1 MELIGYI
8 ACAFIGMSLGLIGAG
23 GSILMVPV
31 LVFLFNMPPVLTTSY
46 SLFVVGIT
54 SLFATIGKYRKGD
67 VLLGS
72 AMAFGITSMLV
83 VIFIRHFVIP
93 FLPKSF
99 GTVGHAVLSYDLL
112 SMVLFAGLMILAAFF
127 MIQKTSKTAIHHVG
141 DSGAANLLV
150 TVPYAFVVG
159 IVTGF
164 LGAGGGFIII
174 PVMTLLLGLD
184 IKKAVGTSLA
194 VIAMNS
200 LSGFLND
207 LNHVE
212 VNWKFLLLITAIAL
226 AGSMAGAQLAS
237 GINSKR
243 LKASFGWFVLIL
255 GILIITFE
263 SYHFIRI
270 I

>member
-31 LVFLFNMPPVLTTSY
+31 LVFLFGMPPVLTTSY

-72 AMAFGITSMLV
+72 ALAFGITSMVV

-112 SMVLFAGLMILAAFF
+112 SMLFFAVLMILAAFF
-127 MIQKTSKTAIHHVG
+127 MIHKAERTAVENVG
-141 DSGAANLLV
+141 NGTANLLV
-150 TVPYAFVVG
+150 TVPYALVVG

-207 LNHVE
+207 LNHVD
-212 VNWKFLLLITAIAL
+212 VNWNFLLLITAIAL
-226 AGSMAGAQLAS
+226 AGSLAGAQLAA

-243 LKASFGWFVLIL
+243 LKAWFGWFVLVL
-255 GILIITFE
+255 GILIITCE
-263 SYHFIRI
+263 GYHFIKI